1 MFYILFIAKYNA
13 FDKKNQTRIVRK
25 NNRAKEL
32 DKDITKIYFNG
43 GKKKKL
49 RAVDFVGTL
58 TNIPNIS
65 AEDIGII
72 TIQENVTYVEVLNSK
87 GTYVIQQMQNR
98 TIKGKALK
106 VHKARK

>member
-1 MFYILFIAKYNA
+1 M
-13 FDKKNQTRIVRK
+13 TRVIRK

-49 RAVDFVGTL
+49 RAIDFVGTL
-58 TNIPNIS
+58 TSIKDVT
-65 AEDIGII
+65 ADDIGII
-72 TIQENVTYVEVLNSK
+72 TIQENVTYIEILNGK
-87 GTYVIQQMQNR
+87 GGYVISQMQKR
-98 TIKGKALK
+98 TVKGKTLK